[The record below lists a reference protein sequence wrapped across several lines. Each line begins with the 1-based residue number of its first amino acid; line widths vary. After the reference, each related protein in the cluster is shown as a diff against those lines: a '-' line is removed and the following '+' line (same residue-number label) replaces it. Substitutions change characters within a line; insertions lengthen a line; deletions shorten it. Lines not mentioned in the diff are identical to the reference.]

1 MPSIVRRLAAVGLVA
16 TFAHCGASEDVLP
29 LIARGDAVRVLGATD
44 CPAGW
49 GDTAFDD
56 SAWTVEKLP
65 IASVPDGGVCLRA
78 EFDVGAALTK
88 YRWLTIR
95 LSSKTRARLNAG
107 KAITSDQERGG
118 LDWTA
123 DDDPEAPPQP
133 SPVKQYT
140 LDLRLFPSLLSPARN
155 VLALQ
160 VPATRDPVDVEA
172 MLMRDDGSTG
182 DIVQVVK
189 GPYRLRPSPTSMR
202 VAWESDRAAPS
213 WLVVDGKSY
222 DGGWAM
228 HHEVELD
235 GLVAGRVYS
244 YYVATAESSA
254 LPVECQG
261 QVASPAN
268 PRLAEPELTDDDF
281 WKYIQRRDACA
292 RLAQA
297 IHSPPRALRPM
308 APGAPV
314 RIALVGDTRADAAM
328 PSTVIAAIT
337 REAPDL
343 VVHTGDVV
351 ATGADAEWQAFF
363 DAGAAML
370 AGAPIAPVPGERDNV
385 PWGDRFAQLFDGGAP
400 VAEAAAGR
408 SYSLDVGL
416 VHLALV
422 DSTAPAADA
431 ATWLDAD
438 LTAATAAGALHLV
451 VVMHRGPWSAGPSR
465 GNAAA
470 LAALVPVAA
479 AHGVEAIMSGHDN
492 LYEHGIG
499 DGLHYFVTGGGG
511 AALDPVVARP
521 TTRTARAVQH
531 YLLLTVDLGGAV
543 VRAKDA
549 DGVVFDE
556 VHL

>member
-1 MPSIVRRLAAVGLVA
+1 
-16 TFAHCGASEDVLP
+16 VLP
-29 LIARGDAVRVLGATD
+29 LIARGDAVRVLDVTD
-44 CPAGW
+44 CPTGW
-49 GDTAFDD
+49 GDAAFDD
-56 SAWTVEKLP
+56 SGWSVAKLP
-65 IASVPDGGVCLRA
+65 IAAVPDGGACLRA
-78 EFDVGAALTK
+78 QFDVHATLER
-88 YRWLTIR
+88 YRWLTIT

-123 DDDPEAPPQP
+123 ADDVADPTPQP
-133 SPVKQYT
+133 APTRQYT
-140 LDLRLFPSLLSPARN
+140 LDLRLFPTLLSPSRN

-172 MLMRDDGSTG
+172 VLMRDDGSMG

-222 DGGWAM
+222 DGGWTM
-228 HHEVELD
+228 HHEVTLD

-244 YYVATAESSA
+244 YYVATAESTA
-254 LPVECQG
+254 LPPECQSAT
-261 QVASPAN
+261 ASTASSH
-268 PRLAEPELTDDDF
+268 LAQPELTDDDF

-297 IHSPPRALRPM
+297 VHSPARALR
-308 APGAPV
+308 ATAIGAAV
-314 RIALVGDTRADAAM
+314 RIAVVGDTRADASM
-328 PSTVIAAIT
+328 PSTMIDAVT
-337 REAPDL
+337 REAADL

-351 ATGADAEWQAFF
+351 ATGSDSEWQRFF
-363 DAGAAML
+363 DAGAALL
-370 AGAPIAPVPGERDNV
+370 ANVPIAPVPGERDNV
-385 PWGDRFAQLFDGGAP
+385 PWGDRFAQLFGGGAP
-400 VAEAAAGR
+400 DAEAAAAGR
-408 SYSLDVGL
+408 SYSLDVGS
-416 VHLALV
+416 VHLAMI
-422 DSTAPAADA
+422 DSTAAVNDVAV
-431 ATWLDAD
+431 WLDGD
-438 LTAATAAGALHLV
+438 LTAAAQNGAEHLI

-470 LAALVPVAA
+470 LAAIVPVAA
-479 AHGVEAIMSGHDN
+479 VHGVEAIVSGHDN
-492 LYEHGIG
+492 IYEHGVGQGIP
-499 DGLHYFVTGGGG
+499 YFVTGGGG
-511 AALDPVVARP
+511 AALDPVTPRP
-521 TTRTARAVQH
+521 TTVTARALSH
-531 YLLLTVDLGGAV
+531 YLLVTIDSTGTT